1 MRKTT
6 PLVTVLA
13 AAALLAGC
21 SQTGQTQPAPVP
33 DAPAPQA
40 SQDAGGQ
47 PPVQQPAPDFTP
59 APVDESVYYEPIEK
73 PYDAAYL
80 AGYYVGSVDLP
91 ASPEEL
97 AAYMETQTGK
107 VAQPQERLGCKVGGF
122 SARRVELDYGDLV
135 FAGEAYKSEDE
146 LKITGWR
153 LTGPAPEGLFP
164 AGGVQ
169 VGDPRDSLFSRVG
182 NLYLD
187 NYSEGRYYGQEV
199 YLSFDMRDA
208 EEIGYVSA
216 DPGAEVRW
224 VIRDGKIAEILT
236 GWPVCQD

>member
-1 MRKTT
+1 MRKSTT
-6 PLVTVLA
+6 LVTLLA
-13 AAALLAGC
+13 AVAVLAGC
-21 SQTGQTQPAPVP
+21 SQAGQTQPAPVP

-40 SQDAGGQ
+40 SSSEGVADPA
-47 PPVQQPAPDFTP
+47 PNPAPDFTP
-59 APVDESVYYEPIEK
+59 APIDESIEYEPIEK

-80 AGYYVGSVDLP
+80 AGYYVGDVDLP
-91 ASPEEL
+91 AAPEDI
-97 AAYMETQTGK
+97 AAAVETHTGLT
-107 VAQPQERLGCKVGGF
+107 ARPQEKMGCKAAGF
-122 SARRVELDYGDLV
+122 TARRVELDYGELV
-135 FAGEAYKSEDE
+135 FAGEAYKAEDE

-164 AGGVQ
+164 PGGVQ
-169 VGDPRDSLFSRVG
+169 VGDPRDSLFSRVD

-187 NYSEGRYYGQEV
+187 NYSEGRFYGQEV

-208 EEIGYVSA
+208 EEIGYVTA
-216 DPGAEVRW
+216 EPGAEVRW